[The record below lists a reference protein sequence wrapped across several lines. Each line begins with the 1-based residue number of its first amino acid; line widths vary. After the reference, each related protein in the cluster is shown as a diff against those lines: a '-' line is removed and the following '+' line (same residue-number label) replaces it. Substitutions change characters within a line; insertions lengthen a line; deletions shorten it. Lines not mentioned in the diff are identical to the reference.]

1 MATENFLFN
10 FRAIDGTKLAF
21 QSVSRNIDKVTKQGA
36 SLRRVFSSTFTQSI
50 GGGAALASA
59 GLVNLRLQFDQIQ
72 KTLDFATGSTE
83 AGAEAFRFA
92 SGEARRLGLDLRA
105 TAKSYAQFSAAAK
118 GTNLEGDMSNKVFSS
133 VAQAAAVLQLSAD
146 DTRGAL
152 RALEQMISKGNVQ
165 AEELRQQLGER
176 LPGAFQ
182 YAARAMGVT
191 TQELNDMLEN
201 GEVLADDLLPKLADE
216 LNRTFG
222 PNVAAAADSLKASL
236 QRLSLEV
243 ETLSN
248 TAAEGPAT
256 ITKALSDFGAEILG
270 GINYFL
276 EWNKQ
281 LSEQEAAQQFVQNQ
295 KDAEDQLHALGVQIA
310 NATVALRIF
319 EQTGTGDTVGKAV
332 EIAFLK
338 RQYDEL
344 AASIDKTTK
353 ATKAAEGVDISK
365 VAIPKPG
372 PLMATG
378 IPKESVELQEKAL
391 GILKSLQTEEQEAA
405 LSILA
410 LQQAREAG
418 LILDMEYNDA
428 VKSITQSLLEQSDAF
443 KAQKDAADEANAII
457 ARGLTEEQ
465 ALRKEIDELNAK
477 FAAGNIDAN
486 LYGQALRVLSS
497 ELANLN
503 PNIKEAE
510 KLFDSISS
518 TIDRSLSPSEKYA
531 QTIREFVE
539 QALRLQAIDPAK
551 FEELGG
557 MGAIQEAV
565 AGLAEGFKGDKE
577 GEGPFKN
584 LIGEMDIVFNRWDEG
599 LDGMADAFA
608 QVIQQ
613 MAVEFLTS
621 RLVDA
626 LAGGF
631 GGMKEGGGG
640 FLSGFTKG
648 LTGKAVGGTV
658 MANRPYLVGEKG
670 PELLYAGRSGTIVPN
685 DQMGGGG
692 LNYAPVVNIS
702 GGASEQDRAIFSAEL
717 RRQKAEIAD
726 MLARR
731 RF

>member
-1 MATENFLFN
+1 MPTENFLYN

-118 GTNLEGDMSNKVFSS
+118 GTNLEGEISNKVFSS

-248 TAAEGPAT
+248 TAAEGPAS

-281 LSEQEAAQQFVQNQ
+281 LSEQEAAQQFIKNQ
-295 KDAEDQLHALGVQIA
+295 EDARARLHELGVQIA

-332 EIAFLK
+332 EIALLK
-338 RQYDEL
+338 KEYNAL
-344 AASIDKTTK
+344 AASIEKTTK
-353 ATKAAEGVDISK
+353 AAKAAEKVDISD
-365 VAIPKPG
+365 VAVPKPG
-372 PLMATG
+372 PVLAPGMSEEVLKLQNDALKEAREAAESLLTPQEVLQKRIEKLNQDFANAF
-378 IPKESVELQEKAL
+378 IPVDLYSKAL
-391 GILKSLQTEEQEAA
+391 RA
-405 LSILA
+405 LSI
-410 LQQAREAG
+410 E
-418 LILDMEYNDA
+418 M
-428 VKSITQSLLEQSDAF
+428 
-443 KAQKDAADEANAII
+443 
-457 ARGLTEEQ
+457 
-465 ALRKEIDELNAK
+465 
-477 FAAGNIDAN
+477 
-486 LYGQALRVLSS
+486 
-497 ELANLN
+497 ANLN
-503 PNIKEAE
+503 PNIQEAQD
-510 KLFDSISS
+510 LFESVSGTISAN
-518 TIDRSLSPSEKYA
+518 LSPIDQYA
-531 QTIREFVE
+531 ENVREFVE
-539 QALRLQAIDPAK
+539 QALRLQEIDPEAFK
-551 FEELGG
+551 KLGG
-557 MGAIQEAV
+557 MDAIQEAV
-565 AGLAEGFKGDKE
+565 AGMAEGFKG
-577 GEGPFKN
+577 GEEESPFKS
-584 LIGEMDIVFNRWDEG
+584 LVGEMDIVFMRWDEG
-599 LDGMADAFA
+599 LDGMADAFSQA
-608 QVIQQ
+608 IQR
-613 MAVEFLTS
+613 MAADFLAS

-626 LAGGF
+626 LTGGF
-631 GGMKEGGGG
+631 EAMGSGGAG
-640 FLSGFTKG
+640 FFSGFAKG

>member
-1 MATENFLFN
+1 MANENFLFN

-50 GGGAALASA
+50 GGGAAIASA

-83 AGAEAFRFA
+83 AGADAFRFA

-105 TAKSYAQFSAAAK
+105 TAKSYAQFAAAAK
-118 GTNLEGDMSNKVFSS
+118 GTNLEGAMSDKVFRS

-216 LNRTFG
+216 LDRTFG

-243 ETLSN
+243 EILSN
-248 TAAEGPAT
+248 TAAEGPAS
-256 ITKALSDFGAEILG
+256 ITKSLSDFGAEILG

-281 LSEQEAAQQFVQNQ
+281 LSDQEAAQQFIENQ
-295 KDAEDQLHALGVQIA
+295 KEAKEQLHALGVQIA

-344 AASIDKTTK
+344 AASINKTTK
-353 ATKAAEGVDISK
+353 AAKTAEAVDISGI
-365 VAIPKPG
+365 AIPKPG
-372 PLMATG
+372 PVMAPG
-378 IPKESVELQEKAL
+378 IPEDILKIQNKAL
-391 GILKSLQTEEQEAA
+391 EEAKAIAESLLSPQEVLQKSIEKLNQDFANGFVPVDIYSKALRA
-405 LSILA
+405 LSI
-410 LQQAREAG
+410 E
-418 LILDMEYNDA
+418 M
-428 VKSITQSLLEQSDAF
+428 
-443 KAQKDAADEANAII
+443 
-457 ARGLTEEQ
+457 
-465 ALRKEIDELNAK
+465 
-477 FAAGNIDAN
+477 
-486 LYGQALRVLSS
+486 
-497 ELANLN
+497 ANLN
-503 PNIKEAE
+503 PSIQESE
-510 KLFDSISS
+510 DLFGSLSNTISAN
-518 TIDRSLSPSEKYA
+518 LSPSEKYA
-531 QTIREFVE
+531 ENVRKFVE
-539 QALRLQAIDPAK
+539 QALRLQEIDPEAFK
-551 FEELGG
+551 ELGG
-557 MGAIQEAV
+557 MEAIQKAV
-565 AGLAEGFKGDKE
+565 SGMAEGFKGDGDE
-577 GEGPFKN
+577 SSPFSS
-584 LIGEMDIVFNRWDEG
+584 LIGEMDIVFMRWDEG

-608 QVIQQ
+608 QALQR

-631 GGMKEGGGG
+631 GGMKQGGGG
-640 FLSGFTKG
+640 FLSGFTKA
-648 LTGKAVGGTV
+648 LTGRAVGGTV

-702 GGASEQDRAIFSAEL
+702 GGASEQDRALFSAEL

>member
-1 MATENFLFN
+1 MPSENFLYN

-118 GTNLEGDMSNKVFSS
+118 GTNLEGAMSNKVFSS

-256 ITKALSDFGAEILG
+256 ITKSLSDFGAEILG

-281 LSEQEAAQQFVQNQ
+281 LSDQEAAQQFIKSQEEAQ
-295 KDAEDQLHALGVQIA
+295 ATLEALREKID
-310 NATVALRIF
+310 NAKVALFRMRQ
-319 EQTGTGDTVGKAV
+319 EGTGDPLSKAF
-332 EIAFLK
+332 EIAGLEV
-338 RQYDEL
+338 QYDLL
-344 AASIDKTTK
+344 AASINKTTK
-353 ATKAAEGVDISK
+353 AAKAAEGVDLSN

-372 PLMATG
+372 AVMAPG
-378 IPKESVELQEKAL
+378 IPEDILKIQNEALEEAKAIAESLLSPQEVLQKRIQKLNQDFANGFVPVDIYSKAL
-391 GILKSLQTEEQEAA
+391 RA
-405 LSILA
+405 LSI
-410 LQQAREAG
+410 E
-418 LILDMEYNDA
+418 
-428 VKSITQSLLEQSDAF
+428 T
-443 KAQKDAADEANAII
+443 
-457 ARGLTEEQ
+457 
-465 ALRKEIDELNAK
+465 
-477 FAAGNIDAN
+477 
-486 LYGQALRVLSS
+486 
-497 ELANLN
+497 ANLN
-503 PNIKEAE
+503 PNIEEAE
-510 KLFDSISS
+510 DLFGSLSNTISAN
-518 TIDRSLSPSEKYA
+518 LSPSEKYA
-531 QTIREFVE
+531 ENVRNFVE
-539 QALRLQAIDPAK
+539 QALRLQEIDPEAFK
-551 FEELGG
+551 KLGG
-557 MGAIQEAV
+557 MEAIQKAV
-565 AGLAEGFKGDKE
+565 SGMAEGFN
-577 GEGPFKN
+577 GEGGGDSPFSS
-584 LIGEMDIVFNRWDEG
+584 LIGEMDIVFMRWDEG
-599 LDGMADAFA
+599 MDGMVDAFA
-608 QVIQQ
+608 RALQQ
-613 MAVEFLTS
+613 MAAK
-621 RLVDA
+621 A
-626 LAGGF
+626 LAEQLTGAI
-631 GGMKEGGGG
+631 GGMFKSQDGGGG
-640 FLSGFTKG
+640 GILSAIGSIFG
-648 LTGKAVGGTV
+648 GPKARGGNI
-658 MANRPYLVGEKG
+658 MSNRAYLVGEEG

-702 GGASEQDRAIFSAEL
+702 GGASEQDRALFSAEL

>member
-1 MATENFLFN
+1 MATENFLYN

-105 TAKSYAQFSAAAK
+105 TAKSYAQFAAAAK
-118 GTNLEGDMSNKVFSS
+118 GTNLEGAMSDKVFSS

-248 TAAEGPAT
+248 TAAEGPAA
-256 ITKALSDFGAEILG
+256 ITKSLSDFGAEILG

-281 LSEQEAAQQFVQNQ
+281 LSEQEAAQQFIKNQ
-295 KDAEDQLHALGVQIA
+295 EEAKARLHELGVQIA
-310 NATVALRIF
+310 NTTVALQAYR
-319 EQTGTGDTVGKAV
+319 QAGKSDETMTRAV
-332 EIAFLK
+332 RLAFLTK
-338 RQYDEL
+338 EYDAL
-344 AASIDKTTK
+344 AASIEKTTK
-353 ATKAAEGVDISK
+353 AAKAAEKVDISK
-365 VAIPKPG
+365 IAIPKPG
-372 PLMATG
+372 PVMAPG
-378 IPKESVELQEKAL
+378 MSEEVLKIQDQALKEAMEAAESLLSPQEVLQKRIEKLNQDFASAFIPVDLYSKAL
-391 GILKSLQTEEQEAA
+391 RA
-405 LSILA
+405 LSI
-410 LQQAREAG
+410 E
-418 LILDMEYNDA
+418 M
-428 VKSITQSLLEQSDAF
+428 
-443 KAQKDAADEANAII
+443 
-457 ARGLTEEQ
+457 
-465 ALRKEIDELNAK
+465 
-477 FAAGNIDAN
+477 
-486 LYGQALRVLSS
+486 
-497 ELANLN
+497 ANLN
-503 PNIKEAE
+503 PNIQEAQD
-510 KLFDSISS
+510 LFESVSGTISAN
-518 TIDRSLSPSEKYA
+518 LSPIDQYA
-531 QTIREFVE
+531 ENVREFVE
-539 QALRLQAIDPAK
+539 EALRLQEIDPEAFK
-551 FEELGG
+551 KLGG
-557 MGAIQEAV
+557 MEAIQEAV
-565 AGLAEGFKGDKE
+565 AGMSKGLGKDE
-577 GEGPFKN
+577 ESPFKS
-584 LIGEMDIVFNRWDEG
+584 LVGDMDIVFMRWDEG
-599 LDGMADAFA
+599 LDGMADAFSQA
-608 QVIQQ
+608 IQR
-613 MAVEFLTS
+613 MAADFLAS

-626 LAGGF
+626 LTGGF
-631 GGMKEGGGG
+631 EAMGSGGAG
-640 FLSGFTKG
+640 FFSGFAKG

>member
-10 FRAIDGTKLAF
+10 FRAVDGTKLAF

-118 GTNLEGDMSNKVFSS
+118 GTNLEGAMSNKVFSS

-216 LNRTFG
+216 LDRTFG

-248 TAAEGPAT
+248 TAAEGPAA
-256 ITKALSDFGAEILG
+256 ITKSLSDFGAEILG

-281 LSEQEAAQQFVQNQ
+281 LSEQEAAQQFIQNQ

-338 RQYDEL
+338 KKYDEL
-344 AASIDKTTK
+344 AASIEKTTK
-353 ATKAAEGVDISK
+353 AAKAAESVDMPDL
-365 VAIPKPG
+365 AIPTPG
-372 PLMATG
+372 PVMATG
-378 IPKESVELQEKAL
+378 ISKDVLKIQNRALEEAKAAAESLLSPQEVLRKRIEKLNQDFANAFIPVDIYSKAL
-391 GILKSLQTEEQEAA
+391 RA
-405 LSILA
+405 LSI
-410 LQQAREAG
+410 E
-418 LILDMEYNDA
+418 M
-428 VKSITQSLLEQSDAF
+428 
-443 KAQKDAADEANAII
+443 
-457 ARGLTEEQ
+457 
-465 ALRKEIDELNAK
+465 
-477 FAAGNIDAN
+477 
-486 LYGQALRVLSS
+486 
-497 ELANLN
+497 ANLN
-503 PNIKEAE
+503 PNIEEAE
-510 KLFDSISS
+510 DLFASISS
-518 TIDRSLSPSEKYA
+518 TINQSLSPSERYA
-531 QTIREFVE
+531 KTIREFVQ
-539 QALRLQAIDPAK
+539 QALRLQEIDPESFK
-551 FEELGG
+551 KLGG
-557 MGAIQEAV
+557 MEAIQDAV
-565 AGLAEGFKGDKE
+565 SGLAEGFKGDTAE
-577 GEGPFKN
+577 EGPFKN
-584 LIGEMDIVFNRWDEG
+584 LIGEMDIVFMRWDEG
-599 LDGMADAFA
+599 LDGMTDAFA
-608 QVIQQ
+608 QALQQ
-613 MAVEFLTS
+613 MAVKFLTS

-631 GGMKEGGGG
+631 GGIQSGGSG
-640 FLSGFTKG
+640 FLAGFTKG

-685 DQMGGGG
+685 DKMGGGS

-702 GGASEQDRAIFSAEL
+702 GGASDQDRALFSAEL

>member
-1 MATENFLFN
+1 MANENFLFN

-21 QSVSRNIDKVTKQGA
+21 QSISRNIDKVTKQGA

-83 AGAEAFRFA
+83 AGADAFRFA

-105 TAKSYAQFSAAAK
+105 TAKSYAQFAAAAK
-118 GTNLEGDMSNKVFSS
+118 GTNLEGAMSDKVFRS

-201 GEVLADDLLPKLADE
+201 GEVLADELLPKLADE
-216 LNRTFG
+216 LDRTFG

-276 EWNKQ
+276 DWNKQ
-281 LSEQEAAQQFVQNQ
+281 LSEQEAAQQFVKSQEEAQ
-295 KDAEDQLHALGVQIA
+295 ATLDALREKID
-310 NATVALRIF
+310 NATVALFRMRQ
-319 EQTGTGDTVGKAV
+319 EGTGDPLGKAI
-332 EIAFLK
+332 EIARLK
-338 RQYDEL
+338 NEYDLL
-344 AASIDKTTK
+344 AASIQKTTK
-353 ATKAAEGVDISK
+353 AAKAAEAVDISGI
-365 VAIPKPG
+365 AIPKPG
-372 PLMATG
+372 PVMAPG
-378 IPKESVELQEKAL
+378 MSEESIALQREAMSVFQSLRTEEEKAADAYIAL
-391 GILKSLQTEEQEAA
+391 IKARDAGVITEELFTMASDR
-405 LSILA
+405 L
-410 LQQAREAG
+410 
-418 LILDMEYNDA
+418 
-428 VKSITQSLLEQSDAF
+428 TQSIYEQSDAF
-443 KAQKDAADEANAII
+443 KAAQDAQESANDAFRNVLDII
-457 ARGLTEEQ
+457 NQNLTP
-465 ALRKEIDELNAK
+465 
-477 FAAGNIDAN
+477 
-486 LYGQALRVLSS
+486 V
-497 ELANLN
+497 
-503 PNIKEAE
+503 
-510 KLFDSISS
+510 
-518 TIDRSLSPSEKYA
+518 EKYA
-531 QTIREFVE
+531 AGVMEIKNAF
-539 QALRLQAIDPAK
+539 LDL
-551 FEELGG
+551 
-557 MGAIQEAV
+557 QEASPELFEK
-565 AGLAEGFKGDKE
+565 AGGFEAMAKAMENFAKGFNGE
-577 GEGPFKN
+577 GEDQTPFKN
-584 LIGEMDIVFNRWDEG
+584 LVGEMDIVFNRWDEG

-608 QVIQQ
+608 QTIQR

-631 GGMKEGGGG
+631 GGMGEGGGG
-640 FLSGFTKG
+640 FLSGFTKA
-648 LTGKAVGGTV
+648 LTGRAVGGTV

-702 GGASEQDRAIFSAEL
+702 GGASEQDRALFSAEL

>member
-105 TAKSYAQFSAAAK
+105 TAKSYAQFAAAAK
-118 GTNLEGDMSNKVFSS
+118 GTNLEGAMSDKVFSS

-216 LNRTFG
+216 LDRTFG

-248 TAAEGPAT
+248 TAAEGPAA
-256 ITKALSDFGAEILG
+256 ITKSLSDFGAEILG
-270 GINYFL
+270 GINSFL

-281 LSEQEAAQQFVQNQ
+281 LSEQKAAQQFIKNQ
-295 KDAEDQLHALGVQIA
+295 EDARARLHELGVQIA
-310 NATVALRIF
+310 NTTVALQAYRQAGNSD
-319 EQTGTGDTVGKAV
+319 EAMSRAV
-332 EIAFLK
+332 RLAFLK
-338 RQYDEL
+338 KEYDAL
-344 AASIDKTTK
+344 AASIEKTTK
-353 ATKAAEGVDISK
+353 AAKASEKVDISGFA
-365 VAIPKPG
+365 VPKPG
-372 PLMATG
+372 PVMAPGMSEEVLKLQNDAIKEAREAAESLLTPQEVLQKRIEKLNQDFANAF
-378 IPKESVELQEKAL
+378 IPVDLYSKAL
-391 GILKSLQTEEQEAA
+391 RA
-405 LSILA
+405 LSI
-410 LQQAREAG
+410 E
-418 LILDMEYNDA
+418 M
-428 VKSITQSLLEQSDAF
+428 
-443 KAQKDAADEANAII
+443 
-457 ARGLTEEQ
+457 
-465 ALRKEIDELNAK
+465 
-477 FAAGNIDAN
+477 
-486 LYGQALRVLSS
+486 
-497 ELANLN
+497 ANLN
-503 PNIKEAE
+503 PNIQEAQD
-510 KLFDSISS
+510 LFESVSGTISAN
-518 TIDRSLSPSEKYA
+518 LSPIDQYA
-531 QTIREFVE
+531 ENVREFVE
-539 QALRLQAIDPAK
+539 QALRLQEIDPEAFK
-551 FEELGG
+551 KLGG
-557 MGAIQEAV
+557 MEAIQEAV
-565 AGLAEGFKGDKE
+565 AGMSKGL
-577 GEGPFKN
+577 GEGGEESPFKS
-584 LIGEMDIVFNRWDEG
+584 LVGEMDIVFMRWDEG
-599 LDGMADAFA
+599 MDGMADAFSQA
-608 QVIQQ
+608 IQR
-613 MAVEFLTS
+613 MAADFLAS

-626 LAGGF
+626 LTGGF
-631 GGMKEGGGG
+631 EAMGSGGAG
-640 FLSGFTKG
+640 FFSGFAKG

>member
-1 MATENFLFN
+1 MANENFLFN

-50 GGGAALASA
+50 GGGAAIASA

-83 AGAEAFRFA
+83 AGADAFRFA

-105 TAKSYAQFSAAAK
+105 TAKSYAQFAAAAK
-118 GTNLEGDMSNKVFSS
+118 GTNLEGAMSDKVFRS

-216 LNRTFG
+216 LDRTFG

-243 ETLSN
+243 EILSN
-248 TAAEGPAT
+248 TAAEGPAS
-256 ITKALSDFGAEILG
+256 ITKSLSDFGAEILG

-281 LSEQEAAQQFVQNQ
+281 LSDQEAAQQFIKSQEEAQ
-295 KDAEDQLHALGVQIA
+295 ATLEALREKID
-310 NATVALRIF
+310 NATVALFRMRQ
-319 EQTGTGDTVGKAV
+319 EGTGDPLAKAI
-332 EIAFLK
+332 EIALLK
-338 RQYDEL
+338 NEYDGL
-344 AASIDKTTK
+344 AASIEKTTK
-353 ATKAAEGVDISK
+353 AAKAAEAVDISGI
-365 VAIPKPG
+365 AIPKPG
-372 PLMATG
+372 PVMAPG
-378 IPKESVELQEKAL
+378 IPEDILKIQNEALEEAKAIAESLLSPQEVLQKSIEKLNQDFANGFVPVDIYSKAL
-391 GILKSLQTEEQEAA
+391 RA
-405 LSILA
+405 LSI
-410 LQQAREAG
+410 E
-418 LILDMEYNDA
+418 M
-428 VKSITQSLLEQSDAF
+428 
-443 KAQKDAADEANAII
+443 
-457 ARGLTEEQ
+457 
-465 ALRKEIDELNAK
+465 
-477 FAAGNIDAN
+477 
-486 LYGQALRVLSS
+486 
-497 ELANLN
+497 ANLN
-503 PNIKEAE
+503 PSIQESE
-510 KLFDSISS
+510 DLFGSLSNTISAN
-518 TIDRSLSPSEKYA
+518 LSPSEKYA
-531 QTIREFVE
+531 ENVRNFVE
-539 QALRLQAIDPAK
+539 QALRLQEIDPEAFK
-551 FEELGG
+551 ELGG
-557 MGAIQEAV
+557 MEAIRKAV
-565 AGLAEGFKGDKE
+565 SGMAEGFKGDGDE
-577 GEGPFKN
+577 ASPFSS
-584 LIGEMDIVFNRWDEG
+584 LIGEMDIVFMRWDEG
-599 LDGMADAFA
+599 LDGMTDAFA
-608 QVIQQ
+608 QALQR

-640 FLSGFTKG
+640 FLSGFTKA
-648 LTGKAVGGTV
+648 LTGRAVGGTV

-702 GGASEQDRAIFSAEL
+702 GGASEQDRALFSAEL